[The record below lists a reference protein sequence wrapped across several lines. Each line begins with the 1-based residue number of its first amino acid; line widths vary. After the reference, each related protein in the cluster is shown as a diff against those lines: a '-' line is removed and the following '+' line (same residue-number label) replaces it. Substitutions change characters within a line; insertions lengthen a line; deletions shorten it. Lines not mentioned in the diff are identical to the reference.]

1 MVKYDWVLKKIAA
14 GLGGTT
20 LCHETLKRYKQEHYI
35 KFLQDSELNKDVY
48 RGIIK
53 KDTISV
59 QKIIES
65 RKKVQ

>member
-14 GLGGTT
+14 GLGGTA
-20 LCHETLKRYKQEHYI
+20 LYHETIERHKQEHYI

-48 RGIIK
+48 RRIIK

-59 QKIIES
+59 QKIIEP
-65 RKKVQ
+65 REKVQ